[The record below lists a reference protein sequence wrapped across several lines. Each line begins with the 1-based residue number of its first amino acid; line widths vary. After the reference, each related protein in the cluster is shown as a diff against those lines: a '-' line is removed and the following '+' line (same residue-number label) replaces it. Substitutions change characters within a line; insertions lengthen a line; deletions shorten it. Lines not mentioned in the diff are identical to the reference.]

1 MEGRVAV
8 DVPQPNED
16 AVRLL
21 EGHGMERSFETARIY
36 RGPAPELPLERIFG
50 ITSLELG

>member
-1 MEGRVAV
+1 MAV
-8 DVPQPNED
+8 DVPQPNQAGVE
-16 AVRLL
+16 LL
-21 EGHGMERSFETARIY
+21 EGLGMERSFETARIY